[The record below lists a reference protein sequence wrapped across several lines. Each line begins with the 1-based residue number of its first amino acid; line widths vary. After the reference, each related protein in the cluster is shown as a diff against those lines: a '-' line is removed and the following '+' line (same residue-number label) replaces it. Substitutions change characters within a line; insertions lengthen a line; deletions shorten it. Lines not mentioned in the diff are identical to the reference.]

1 MWGSDP
7 RRAARRRLRRGV
19 VGASLAALVALPL
32 AGEAAAAPGS
42 TGSTGSLGSAAA
54 GSSGSAAASSDNGS
68 VTAGSVI
75 PGPLQNE
82 HPPLPPL
89 RDDIAAAAITGE
101 EQKTDRLVRFT
112 VASPALRREV
122 GVEVLLPKDNSVPRP
137 SIYALEGVDAREDT
151 SGWVTIGGAPDFFAD
166 KNVNVVM
173 INGGVSGMY
182 TDWDRIDPGVG
193 LHKWETFITQELPTL
208 LDARLNTNGV
218 KSLLGI
224 SMGSQGAMMLAHRNP
239 GMYRGIAVFSGC
251 YSTVDDLG
259 RLSVQST
266 VSSRGGD
273 IANVWGEVGGR
284 GGSPTTASGTPRH
297 CVAWTS
303 TCRWRRVCP
312 ASTRIPRR
320 PTGSTGVHR
329 RADGGAGERLHPSPR
344 RPPRR
349 IEHPG
354 DVRVRGDRH
363 PRLGVLA
370 RPAAAGMAD
379 AGALPRPS
387 GLTLRTTEVPARRR
401 ARTDE
406 SVRGPV
412 ASSTT
417 YRVIRP
423 SG

>member
-1 MWGSDP
+1 M
-7 RRAARRRLRRGV
+7 
-19 VGASLAALVALPL
+19 
-32 AGEAAAAPGS
+32 
-42 TGSTGSLGSAAA
+42 
-54 GSSGSAAASSDNGS
+54 
-68 VTAGSVI
+68 I

-182 TDWDRIDPGVG
+182 TDWGPDRSGRRTAQVGNLHHPGAAHAARRPL
-193 LHKWETFITQELPTL
+193 LH
-208 LDARLNTNGV
+208 NGV

-266 VSSRGGD
+266 VSSPRGGD
-273 IANVWGEVGGR
+273 IANVWGEVGGPGWVAHDSVRNAEALR
-284 GGSPTTASGTPRH
+284 GMDIYVSVASGVPGKYED
-297 CVAWTS
+297 
-303 TCRWRRVCP
+303 P
-312 ASTRIPRR
+312 AASDWFD
-320 PTGSTGVHR
+320 GVFI
-329 RADGGAGERLHPSPR
+329 GGPME
-344 RPPRR
+344 
-349 IEHPG
+349 
-354 DVRVRGDRH
+354 
-363 PRLGVLA
+363 VLA
-370 RPAAAGMAD
+370 NGCTRLLD
-379 AGALPRPS
+379 ARL
-387 GLTLRTTEVPARRR
+387 
-401 ARTDE
+401 DE
-406 SVRGPV
+406 
-412 ASSTT
+412 
-417 YRVIRP
+417 
-423 SG
+423 

>member
-7 RRAARRRLRRGV
+7 RRAARHRLQRGLL
-19 VGASLAALVALPL
+19 GASLAALVALPL
-32 AGEAAAAPGS
+32 AGEAVAAPGS
-42 TGSTGSLGSAAA
+42 TGSTGSLGSVAG

-68 VTAGSVI
+68 VSAGSVI

-89 RDDIAAAAITGE
+89 RDDITTAAITGE
-101 EQKTDRLVRFT
+101 EQKTDQLVRFT

-151 SGWVTIGGAPDFFAD
+151 SGWVTIGGAPAFFAD

-182 TDWDRIDPGVG
+182 TDWDRTDPSVG
-193 LHKWETFITQELPTL
+193 LHKWETFITQELPAL

-239 GMYRGIAVFSGC
+239 GMYKGIAVFSGC

-273 IANVWGEVGGR
+273 IANVWGEVGGPGWVAHDTVLGAEALR
-284 GGSPTTASGTPRH
+284 GMDIYVSVASGVPGKYEDPAASDWFDRVFIGGPMEVMANGCTRLLDARLDKLNIPATFDYEAVGIHGWSYWRDRLPK
-297 CVAWTS
+297 AW
-303 TCRWRRVCP
+303 
-312 ASTRIPRR
+312 
-320 PTGSTGVHR
+320 PT
-329 RADGGAGERLHPSPR
+329 
-344 RPPRR
+344 
-349 IEHPG
+349 
-354 DVRVRGDRH
+354 
-363 PRLGVLA
+363 LA
-370 RPAAAGMAD
+370 RSLDLPA
-379 AGALPRPS
+379 
-387 GLTLRTTEVPARRR
+387 
-401 ARTDE
+401 
-406 SVRGPV
+406 
-412 ASSTT
+412 
-417 YRVIRP
+417 
-423 SG
+423 

>member
-32 AGEAAAAPGS
+32 AGEAAAAPGSTGS

-137 SIYALEGVDAREDT
+137 SIYALESVDAREDT

-273 IANVWGEVGGR
+273 IANVWGEVGGPGWVAHDTVRNAEALR
-284 GGSPTTASGTPRH
+284 GMDIYVSVASGVPGKYEDP
-297 CVAWTS
+297 AASDWFD
-303 TCRWRRVCP
+303 RVF
-312 ASTRIPRR
+312 I
-320 PTGSTGVHR
+320 
-329 RADGGAGERLHPSPR
+329 GGPME
-344 RPPRR
+344 
-349 IEHPG
+349 
-354 DVRVRGDRH
+354 
-363 PRLGVLA
+363 VLA
-370 RPAAAGMAD
+370 NGCTRLLDARLDELNIPATFEYEAIGIHGWAYWRD
-379 AGALPRPS
+379 RLPQAWP
-387 GLTLRTTEVPARRR
+387 TLARSL
-401 ARTDE
+401 DL
-406 SVRGPV
+406 PV
-412 ASSTT
+412 
-417 YRVIRP
+417 
-423 SG
+423 